1 MATDLSPNRRVRG
14 VFFVDY
20 VRMIRGRKDVD
31 FSKYLTPEDLALVAG
46 RVEPWAWYPM
56 ETFERLG
63 LAILKEI
70 ALGQLPGV
78 RMWGRFQVQ
87 SSRREFPDLV
97 VDGDPQ
103 ETMMRFRVLATSFFD
118 YAAIEVP
125 QIDEEQAIVS
135 IQYDMGAEAEETACF
150 QSLGFLEGL
159 MEAAGGREVYAR
171 LGACSWKGAPRTLI
185 TVTWFPPLDPTQSE
199 G

>member
-1 MATDLSPNRRVRG
+1 
-14 VFFVDY
+14 
-20 VRMIRGRKDVD
+20 MIRGRKDVD
-31 FSKYLTPEDLALVAG
+31 FSKYLSPDDLEMLRA
-46 RVEPWAWYPM
+46 RIDPWAWYPM
-56 ETFERLG
+56 ETFERMG

-97 VDGDPQ
+97 VDGNPQ

-125 QIDEEQAIVS
+125 QIDEETALVS
-135 IQYDMGAEAEETACF
+135 IQYGMGATAEETACF

-159 MEAAGGREVYAR
+159 VEAAGGREVYAR
-171 LGACSWKGAPRTLI
+171 LGAKSWGGAPRTLI
-185 TVTWFPPLDPTQSE
+185 TLTWFAPLPDPAGT
-199 G
+199 